1 MSTQKNDHIIEFMNH
16 LHIRIADS
24 GFAELGRDWN
34 SSRVCS
40 PYSRL
45 YLIFSGEGILSYGH
59 QQMRLLPQLA
69 YLIPA
74 GLTFDYACQ
83 GHLRQLYFHI
93 NVLAAD
99 GYDLLTRLDDCYACA
114 ATELDMTAALAH
126 YHGSRLADALC
137 LQQMV
142 HRYLAELVGQ
152 TCLGSEPWKTYSPFL
167 HSLYPLVRQ
176 SIGARTTIK
185 ELASQVSLSESALTK
200 RFKAE
205 TGITL
210 GQYMDHLLFQ
220 KAQQLLLS
228 TDDTIGRIAD
238 QLGFCD
244 QFYFSRYFRQ
254 HQHET
259 PSQYRKR
266 LRVPF

>member
-1 MSTQKNDHIIEFMNH
+1 MSTDRNDHIIEFMNH
-16 LHIRIADS
+16 LHIKIADS
-24 GFAELGRDWN
+24 GYAEVGSDWN
-34 SSRVCS
+34 CSRVCS

-45 YLIFSGEGILSYGH
+45 YLIRSGEGTITYGIK
-59 QQMRLLPQLA
+59 QLLLQPFHV

-83 GHLRQLYFHI
+83 GHLRQLYFHV
-93 NVLAAD
+93 NVMAAD
-99 GYDLLTRLDDCYACA
+99 GYDLLSRLDHCYACQ
-114 ATELDMTAALAH
+114 TTRQEVEDALSCYRGRRLGDAVKLQQVVH
-126 YHGSRLADALC
+126 QHLAYFIAQSRLGEQA
-137 LQQMV
+137 
-142 HRYLAELVGQ
+142 
-152 TCLGSEPWKTYSPFL
+152 WKTYSPFL
-167 HSLYPLVRQ
+167 HRLYPLVRQ
-176 SIGARTTIK
+176 AIGSKTTIK
-185 ELASQVSLSESALTK
+185 DLAGQLAMSESALTK

-210 GQYMDHLLFQ
+210 GQYMDQLLFQ
-220 KAQQLLLS
+220 SAQQLLLA
-228 TDDTIGRIAD
+228 TDDTICQIAE

-254 HQHET
+254 HQHEA